1 MLGFGSRA
9 NLASASA
16 SASAPGC
23 RPILRKKKFSRLRRE
38 LLQVQAEKLA
48 YVSSALFGPYVCL
61 GNLTTTMF
69 RLGPQQRINIGPGF
83 GLCFGPGLGPGISA
97 QVPGSMRARVDCR
110 PFASAAGE
118 KRGNRPTSSAS
129 ISVRKYVNILA
140 PADLGL
146 VAGGLLTKIRHAVR
160 IRTLAWSCSL
170 TKVGRGLVSRQLLMD
185 VSPKVP

>member
-1 MLGFGSRA
+1 MAIQAQSCICATTSRPYGFG
-9 NLASASA
+9 
-16 SASAPGC
+16 P
-23 RPILRKKKFSRLRRE
+23 F
-38 LLQVQAEKLA
+38 
-48 YVSSALFGPYVCL
+48 
-61 GNLTTTMF
+61 
-69 RLGPQQRINIGPGF
+69 LGPG
-83 GLCFGPGLGPGISA
+83 FGPGLGPGISA

-118 KRGNRPTSSAS
+118 KRVTDPHHRHLR

-170 TKVGRGLVSRQLLMD
+170 TKVGKGVVSRQLLMD

>member
-118 KRGNRPTSSAS
+118 KRVTDPHHRHLSPY
-129 ISVRKYVNILA
+129 VRKHLGSSRFRASRGRV
-140 PADLGL
+140 ADKNT
-146 VAGGLLTKIRHAVR
+146 A
-160 IRTLAWSCSL
+160 CSQEPHTRL
-170 TKVGRGLVSRQLLMD
+170 ELQPHSSRQG
-185 VSPKVP
+185 SG

>member
-1 MLGFGSRA
+1 MPIWLRPRLRPRLRDA
-9 NLASASA
+9 
-16 SASAPGC
+16 
-23 RPILRKKKFSRLRRE
+23 RPILRKKKCSRLRRE

-118 KRGNRPTSSAS
+118 KRVTDPHHRHLSPY
-129 ISVRKYVNILA
+129 VRKHLGSSRFRASRGRV
-140 PADLGL
+140 ADKNT
-146 VAGGLLTKIRHAVR
+146 A
-160 IRTLAWSCSL
+160 CSQEPHTRL
-170 TKVGRGLVSRQLLMD
+170 ELQPHQSRQG
-185 VSPKVP
+185 SG